1 MPADIEIHEDAGMAA
16 EALLQEGARDFSGVV
31 RQQLR
36 LDAMDAGR
44 LLQGFDDVSKQS
56 FFDLVA
62 VGTTGSVASRVADR
76 VADEEVADNALI
88 LLVDKEGVAEDA
100 AALDGGISGEQ
111 FRVHVPEDHLSG
123 GGIVPRELSAPH
135 GDLIF
140 QQRSK
145 VGGREVSE
153 IEDFHK
159 KQGLRCQVLGVRKN
173 MCAKF
178 CYQSR
183 VWCLRP

>member
-1 MPADIEIHEDAGMAA
+1 MLGDIEIHEHAGMAA
-16 EALLQEGARDFSGVV
+16 EPLWQEGTRDFSGVV
-31 RQQLR
+31 RQQLS
-36 LDAMDAGR
+36 LHAMDTGR
-44 LLQGFDDVSKQS
+44 LLQSFDDVSEQT

-62 VGTTGSVASRVADR
+62 VGTTGSVASRVADK
-76 VADEEVADNALI
+76 EVADNALI

-100 AALDGGISGEQ
+100 AALDGGISGED
-111 FRVHVPEDHLSG
+111 FGVHVAEDHLRG

-159 KQGLRCQVLGVRKN
+159 KQGLRCQVLGVTKN

-178 CYQSR
+178 CYQ
-183 VWCLRP
+183 

>member
-1 MPADIEIHEDAGMAA
+1 M
-16 EALLQEGARDFSGVV
+16 

-36 LDAMDAGR
+36 LDTMDAGR
-44 LLQGFDDVSKQS
+44 LLQGFDDVREQAL
-56 FFDLVA
+56 FDLVA

-76 VADEEVADNALI
+76 VADKEVADNALI
-88 LLVDKEGVAEDA
+88 LLIDKEGVAENA
-100 AALDGGISGEQ
+100 APLDGGIAGENL
-111 FRVHVPEDHLSG
+111 RVHVAEDHLSR

-183 VWCLRP
+183 VWWLRPET